1 MRSHVLFATAAVVF
15 LGALPAAAL
24 KNVSYPEVKVKVSDA
39 YKPDTEFQKMRDA
52 LAKAAADK
60 NEAALFALVGPTFVW
75 TEDAKLVDRFDLGRD
90 ALHNFKVVFGFRKDG
105 AEKDGGVDDGPFW
118 DSLAAF
124 AADGTYYRA
133 SEGGNL
139 VCGPIAAEFVDDQV
153 FERAR
158 KRIESGEEQGAGGHR
173 RADRKGRYGGA
184 AGDRRASVGAAGPTR
199 APANPSAGTA
209 PLGKDRLD
217 SRLRRPP
224 DG

>member
-90 ALHNFKVVFGFRKDG
+90 ALHNFKVVLGFRKDG
-105 AEKDGGVDDGPFW
+105 AEKDGGVDDGPF
-118 DSLAAF
+118 
-124 AADGTYYRA
+124 
-133 SEGGNL
+133 
-139 VCGPIAAEFVDDQV
+139 
-153 FERAR
+153 
-158 KRIESGEEQGAGGHR
+158 
-173 RADRKGRYGGA
+173 
-184 AGDRRASVGAAGPTR
+184 
-199 APANPSAGTA
+199 
-209 PLGKDRLD
+209 
-217 SRLRRPP
+217 
-224 DG
+224 